1 MFLLTKLIFEVPKK
15 QWSLSEWIS
24 NFLKDDGSYYPD
36 SDLDSDYLPETDPMP
51 GGDADGLY
59 EDILDDGLLETL
71 LMIGLAGALVFLIWY
86 RQQQQLAH
94 RQQNEAANGQ
104 NAAGF
109 NGQQQQEDRGLFPQ
123 PGDPEFNQWV
133 AGGVGH

>member
-1 MFLLTKLIFEVPKK
+1 
-15 QWSLSEWIS
+15 
-24 NFLKDDGSYYPD
+24 
-36 SDLDSDYLPETDPMP
+36 MP

-94 RQQNEAANGQ
+94 RQQNQAANGQQ